1 METNKNRAKI
11 FFLLTIFSVIFFNI
25 GYLFGTGKIG
35 FENGSFSFNKT
46 INVLNKE
53 VGKPKEV
60 DFSLFWDAWNKVTE
74 NFNGELDSE
83 KMMYGAIS
91 GMVSSLG
98 DAYTVFYNGEEAKQ
112 LQEELSGSFSG
123 IGAEV
128 GEKDGKIVII
138 APLDDTPAQK
148 AGLKPQDEVVAIN
161 GDLTIGL
168 TVDQAVSK
176 IRGEAGT
183 KVKLKIKR
191 AEKDLEFEI
200 TREKITIKSV
210 KHKQV
215 QGYDVL
221 EISSFNETTAE
232 EFKKAIENIKNTK
245 GIVVDLRSNPGGY
258 LDVSTKIISEFIPKG
273 KLILMQKDKNGN
285 IEETKSNGGGFE
297 NIKVVILVNEGTASA
312 SEIFA
317 GAVRDND
324 RGKII
329 GKKTFGKG
337 TVQTIEE
344 LSGGNVLK
352 VTIAKWLTPNG
363 SEINKIGITPDYE
376 VELTEEDAK
385 KEIDPQL
392 NKAIE
397 ILSKT

>member
-1 METNKNRAKI
+1 MERKQNKRKI
-11 FFLLTIFSVIFFNI
+11 IFLLTIFSVVFFNL
-25 GYLFGTGKIG
+25 GFLFGNEKIG
-35 FENGSFSFNKT
+35 FENGKLTFNKT
-46 INVLNKE
+46 VNVVNKE
-53 VGKPKEV
+53 EGKPKEV
-60 DFSLFWDAWNKVTE
+60 DFSLFWDAWNKATE
-74 NFNGELDSE
+74 NFNGETDPE
-83 KMMYGAIS
+83 KMMTGAIK

-98 DAYTVFYNGEEAKQ
+98 DAYTVFYTGEEAKQ

-148 AGLKPQDEVVAIN
+148 AGIKPQDEVLEIN
-161 GDLTIGL
+161 GEHTLGI

-183 KVKLKIKR
+183 KVKLKLKR
-191 AEKDLEFEI
+191 DGKELDVEI

-221 EISSFNETTAE
+221 EITSFNETTGE
-232 EFKKAIENIKNTK
+232 EFEKAVGDIKNSK
-245 GIVVDLRSNPGGY
+245 GIIVDLRSNPGGY
-258 LDVSTKIISEFIPKG
+258 LDVSSKIISEFIPKG
-273 KLILMQKDKNGN
+273 KLILKQKDKKGN
-285 IEETKSNGGGFE
+285 IEETKSTGGEFE
-297 NIKVVILVNEGTASA
+297 STKIILLVNEGTASA
-312 SEIFA
+312 AEIFA
-317 GAVRDND
+317 GAVRDNQ
-324 RGKII
+324 RGSLV

-344 LSGGNVLK
+344 LNNGSILK

-363 SEINKIGITPDYE
+363 DEINKIGIKPDFE
-376 VELTEEDAK
+376 VEITEGDLTAGND
-385 KEIDPQL
+385 IQL

-397 ILSKT
+397 LLNKK